1 MGMNFYHFANL
12 YGSDTNNTK
21 VMIQG
26 LMYLEVKD
34 YYDDLVMAIGL
45 KETNDFMQ
53 HAMDFCWKR
62 YIDSFHRQNPIDY
75 GMAIAMALEEFLF
88 DEEQLKHPLNDI
100 EKWFDSYFNV
110 AKLST

>member
-34 YYDDLVMAIGL
+34 YYDDLVIEIGL
-45 KETNDFMQ
+45 KETNEFMQ
-53 HAMDFCWKR
+53 KAMDFCWER

-75 GMAIAMALEEFLF
+75 GMALALALEDFFEGNT
-88 DEEQLKHPLNDI
+88 KHKLNDI
-100 EKWFDSYFNV
+100 DKWFDSYFNV
-110 AKLST
+110 ARLST